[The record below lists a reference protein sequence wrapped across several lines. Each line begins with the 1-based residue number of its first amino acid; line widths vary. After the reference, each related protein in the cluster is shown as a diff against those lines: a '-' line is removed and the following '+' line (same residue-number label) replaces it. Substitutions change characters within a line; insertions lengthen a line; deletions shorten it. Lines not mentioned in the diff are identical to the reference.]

1 MSRLQEELKQN
12 RPFDS
17 LEAEALLSIVRTAAV
32 LDHALNETLKPFGL
46 TTTQYNV
53 LRILRGAGETG
64 LCGKEVAERLIS
76 PSPDIARLLDRME
89 ETKLLARTR
98 DRDDR
103 RYVTATITPKGL
115 QLLDDVE
122 PALAEL
128 RRARVG
134 SVDRDALQALI
145 DTLDTIR

>member
-1 MSRLQEELKQN
+1 MSRLQDELKQN
-12 RPFDS
+12 RPFES

-32 LDHALNETLKPFGL
+32 LDHAVNEALKPFGL

-53 LRILRGAGETG
+53 LRILRGAGDKG
-64 LCGKEVAERLIS
+64 LCGREVAERLIS

-89 ETKLLARTR
+89 ETKLLLRTR

-122 PALAEL
+122 PALEEL

-134 SVDRDALQALI
+134 AVDRDALQALI
-145 DTLDTIR
+145 ETLEAIR